1 MPTQH
6 RTYNNPR
13 LDILFLRFRY
23 LGLDTQK
30 CIWNQIVGN
39 ETTRHPQQIMSHHRQ
54 CDEGEW
60 SHIYVRTSRR
70 GPDNL
75 RCEGILSIMHQ
86 QTSFSIHFYFSTTRT
101 FWRLCAFGS
110 LRLKIGFLGVYLNL
124 KSEYNCVSVYL
135 NLNFHAQLLH
145 NIIHSPD

>member
-23 LGLDTQK
+23 LGLDKHK
-30 CIWNQIVGN
+30 CRNQIGGN
-39 ETTRHPQQIMSHHRQ
+39 QPTRHPQQIMSHHRQ

-101 FWRLCAFGS
+101 FRLPAS
-110 LRLKIGFLGVYLNL
+110 LNRISWCLFLNL

-135 NLNFHAQLLH
+135 NMNFYTQLLH